1 MDRLQDGFRFRFWY
15 QDVCVPIIYRYVHG
29 SGKPERMKER
39 QTAYNRFTSVIKSME
54 PSPALLD
61 ITGKI

>member
-1 MDRLQDGFRFRFWY
+1 MDRLQNGFGFRFWY
-15 QDVCVPIIYRYVHG
+15 QDVRVCIIYRYVHG
-29 SGKPERMKER
+29 SGKPERMEER
-39 QTAYNRFTSVIKSME
+39 KTAYYRFTSVVKSME